1 MKKLIVLLISA
12 FIFSFGLVYSQSDE
26 DRINF
31 YDGAFFLAEE
41 DYGEALS
48 AFKKVYNAGYENN
61 SNINYLIGSCYLRL
75 SGEKKEA
82 IPYLEKA
89 ITNVSENYNEGSFK
103 QESAPYDA
111 YLLLGNAYRIN
122 EDLEKACEYYNKY
135 SGLLKKNQEY
145 ELLFTKKQI
154 ENCKRAKTAIQ
165 NPIKLEKEN
174 LGKMYNSRLDNYNPV
189 RSGDGLKLAYMSEQ
203 RFYNAIYFVEFSGG
217 RWSNPINITP
227 QIQSDGDQYVTSL
240 SQDGSQM
247 FLSRISVDDA
257 DIMMSTY
264 EAKRWSK
271 SQNIGKPVNSKYF
284 ESHASIS
291 SDGKHLYFISNRKE
305 SLGGMDIFVSELLK
319 DGKSWSDP
327 VNLGPVINTMLN
339 EDSPFI
345 STDGKTLYFSSQG
358 HENIGGYDIFY
369 SKLDENG
376 NWTEPIPYAYP
387 LNTTDDE
394 LFFFPVE
401 DGNKGYM
408 ARIEDNGI
416 GKEDLYFVTLH
427 SGEFLA
433 EEVPDEIV
441 EVEKEE
447 VEVKEVIIPEEIAE
461 TELKPAVKYSVKPI
475 FFGFDSYSLSNIAKS
490 KLDELT
496 EVMQVFPNLKLE
508 VNAHTDA
515 IGAVEYNQRLSMQRA
530 QSVAEYL
537 TEKGLDKERLVL
549 NGYSENK
556 PIAINKTAEG
566 LDSAEGRQLNRR
578 VVFKIKSENID
589 QIILEVIDVPED
601 LKIK

>member
-1 MKKLIVLLISA
+1 MKNLIVLLIGA
-12 FIFSFGLVYSQSDE
+12 FIFSFGSVYSQSDE

-31 YDGAFFLAEE
+31 YDGAFFLTEE
-41 DYGEALS
+41 DYSEALS
-48 AFKKVYNAGYENN
+48 AFKKVYNAGYEDN
-61 SNINYLIGSCYLRL
+61 SNINYLIGACYLRI
-75 SGEKKEA
+75 SGEKKDA

-89 ITNVSENYNEGSFK
+89 ITNISENYNEGSFK
-103 QESAPYDA
+103 QESAPVDA

-122 EDLEKACEYYNKY
+122 EDLDKACENYDKY

-165 NPIKLEKEN
+165 SPIRLEKEN
-174 LGKMYNSRLDNYNPV
+174 LGNLYNSRFNNYNPV

-203 RFYNAIYFVEFSGG
+203 RFYNAIYYVEFSGG
-217 RWSNPINITP
+217 KWSNPINVTP

-247 FLSRISVDDA
+247 FLSRMNIDDA

-264 EAKRWSK
+264 EGKRWSK
-271 SQNIGKPVNSKYF
+271 SRNIGKPVNSKYF

-305 SLGGMDIFVSELLK
+305 SLGGMDIFVSELLE
-319 DGKSWSDP
+319 DGESWSEP
-327 VNLGPVINTMLN
+327 VNLGATINTILN

-369 SKLDENG
+369 SKLDEND
-376 NWTEPIPYAYP
+376 NWTEPVPYAYP
-387 LNTTDDE
+387 LNTTDDD

-408 ARIEDNGI
+408 ARIEDDGM
-416 GKEDLYFVTLH
+416 GKDDVYFLSLH
-427 SGEFLA
+427 SGESLA
-433 EEVPDEIV
+433 EEVPDKIV
-441 EVEKEE
+441 EVVKEE
-447 VEVKEVIIPEEIAE
+447 VAVKEVIIPEEIAK

-475 FFGFDSYSLSNIAKS
+475 FFGFDNYSLSDIAKS
-490 KLDELT
+490 KLDGLS

-515 IGAVEYNQRLSMQRA
+515 IEAVEYNQHLSMQRA
-530 QSVAEYL
+530 KSVAKYL
-537 TEKGLDKERLVL
+537 TEKGLDRERLIL
-549 NGYSENK
+549 NGFSENK
-556 PIAINKTAEG
+556 PIAINKSAEG
-566 LDSAEGRQLNRR
+566 LDSPKGRQLNRR
-578 VVFKIKSENID
+578 VVFKIKSENIK
-589 QIILEVIDVPED
+589 QIIFEAIDVPED